1 MPAQG
6 PGAVAY
12 EIRVQDAQDARFHLA
27 PIRRMRQQ
35 SGRDR
40 TGPGHMRE
48 ATKGII
54 AMVAT
59 CTVWGLSGIYYKLLD
74 HIPPIEI
81 LAHRT
86 LWSAV
91 FFAGVLLAQ
100 GRISVLFQ
108 ALGARRSVLLIGLS
122 ALMISCNWF
131 VFITSIQIGRAVEAS
146 LGYYIFP
153 LVAVLLG
160 AIVFHEHLGKA
171 QMFSVGLALV
181 AVVILTIG
189 LGVPPWI
196 ALILASSFGL
206 YGLVKKGLSVGPVV
220 SVTAEVLLLSPVA
233 LSVLWHFHSGGEG
246 AFGENARDSLL
257 LAFSGI
263 LTGAPLILFSYATK
277 RITLA
282 TVGLVQYL
290 NPSLQFIVATVL
302 FQESFS
308 FWHAIAFAMI
318 WAALSIYTAASW
330 RHDRAARRAVV
341 NS

>member
-1 MPAQG
+1 
-6 PGAVAY
+6 
-12 EIRVQDAQDARFHLA
+12 
-27 PIRRMRQQ
+27 
-35 SGRDR
+35 
-40 TGPGHMRE
+40 MRE

-86 LWSAV
+86 LWSCV
-91 FFAGVLLAQ
+91 FFAFVLLIQ
-100 GRISVLFQ
+100 GRISVLGQ
-108 ALGARRSVLLIGLS
+108 ALAGRRSILMIGFA
-122 ALMISCNWF
+122 ALMISTNWF
-131 VFITSIQIGRAVEAS
+131 VFITSIQVGRAMEAS

-160 AIVFHEHLGKA
+160 AIAFRERLGKA
-171 QMFSVGLALV
+171 QLFAVALALC
-181 AVVILTIG
+181 AVVTLTIG

-220 SVTAEVLLLSPVA
+220 SVTAEVLLLSPIA
-233 LSVLWHFHSGGEG
+233 LTVLWYFHADGHG
-246 AFGENARDSLL
+246 AVGVNWRDSLL

-263 LTGAPLILFSYATK
+263 LTGTPLIMFSYATK
-277 RITLA
+277 RVTLA

-290 NPSLQFIVATVL
+290 NPTLQFLVATL
-302 FQESFS
+302 IFQEAFS
-308 FWHAIAFAMI
+308 FWHAVAFAMI
-318 WAALSIYTAASW
+318 WTALAIYTTASL
-330 RHDRAARRAVV
+330 RQDRAARRAILK
-341 NS
+341 S

>member
-1 MPAQG
+1 
-6 PGAVAY
+6 
-12 EIRVQDAQDARFHLA
+12 
-27 PIRRMRQQ
+27 
-35 SGRDR
+35 
-40 TGPGHMRE
+40 MRE

-86 LWSAV
+86 LWSCV
-91 FFAGVLLAQ
+91 FFAFVLLIQ
-100 GRISVLFQ
+100 GRISVLGQ
-108 ALGARRSVLLIGLS
+108 ALAGRRSILMIGFA
-122 ALMISCNWF
+122 ALMISTNWF
-131 VFITSIQIGRAVEAS
+131 VFITSIQVGRAMEAS

-160 AIVFHEHLGKA
+160 AIAFRERLGKA
-171 QMFSVGLALV
+171 QLFAVALALC
-181 AVVILTIG
+181 AVLTLTIG

-220 SVTAEVLLLSPVA
+220 SVTAEVLLLSPIA
-233 LSVLWHFHSGGEG
+233 LTVLWYFHADGHG
-246 AFGENARDSLL
+246 AFGVNWRDSLL

-263 LTGAPLILFSYATK
+263 LTGTPLIMFSYATK
-277 RITLA
+277 RVTLA

-290 NPSLQFIVATVL
+290 NPTLQFLVATL
-302 FQESFS
+302 IFQEAFS
-308 FWHAIAFAMI
+308 FWHAVAFAMI
-318 WAALSIYTAASW
+318 WTALAIYTTASL
-330 RHDRAARRAVV
+330 RQDRAARRAILK
-341 NS
+341 S

>member
-1 MPAQG
+1 
-6 PGAVAY
+6 
-12 EIRVQDAQDARFHLA
+12 
-27 PIRRMRQQ
+27 
-35 SGRDR
+35 
-40 TGPGHMRE
+40 MRE

-59 CTVWGLSGIYYKLLD
+59 CTVWGLSGVYYKLLE

-86 LWSAV
+86 LWSV
-91 FFAGVLLAQ
+91 FFFTGVLLVQ
-100 GRISVLFQ
+100 GRISVLCQ
-108 ALGARRSVLLIGLS
+108 ALGTRRSFLLIGFA

-131 VFITSIQIGRAVEAS
+131 VFITSIQIGKAVEAS

-160 AIVFHEHLGKA
+160 AIAFRERLGKA
-171 QMFSVGLALV
+171 QLFAVALALV
-181 AVVILTIG
+181 AVVTLTIG

-196 ALILASSFGL
+196 ALILAISFGF

-220 SVTAEVLLLSPVA
+220 SVTAEVLLLAPIA
-233 LSVLWHFHSGGEG
+233 LGVLWWFHSGGHG
-246 AFGENARDSLL
+246 AFGSNWQDSLL

-290 NPSLQFIVATVL
+290 NPSLQFVVATVI

-308 FWHAIAFAMI
+308 VWHAIAFAMI
-318 WAALSIYTAASW
+318 WTALTIYTVANL
-330 RHDRAARRAVV
+330 RQDRAARRAVA
-341 NS
+341 SS